1 MSRSLIDSSLFDP
14 IGPYSH
20 AVRAGHQVFVSGT
33 PGVDPATGQLAGPA
47 VYEQTVQAI
56 RNVLALVAAAG
67 ATERDIA
74 HVQVNLVNV
83 ADFAEMN
90 RAYAEHFTQ
99 PYPARTVIG
108 IAALPKPGALLTLNA
123 VAVTDAR

>member
-1 MSRSLIDSSLFDP
+1 MPRDLVASALFEP

-20 AVRAGHQVFVSGT
+20 AVRVGNQVFVSGT
-33 PGVDPATGQLAGPA
+33 PGVDPATGQLAGA
-47 VYEQTVQAI
+47 AAYEQTAQAV

-67 ATERDIA
+67 GTERDIV
-74 HVQVNLVNV
+74 HVQVNLVDV

-90 RAYAEHFTQ
+90 RAYAEHFST

-108 IAALPKPGALLTLNA
+108 IAALPKPGARLTLNA
-123 VAVTDAR
+123 VAVLP

>member
-1 MSRSLIDSSLFDP
+1 MSRSVVDSALFDP

-33 PGVDPATGQLAGPA
+33 PGVDPGTGQLSGPGA
-47 VYEQTVQAI
+47 YEQTVQAI
-56 RNVLALVAAAG
+56 RNVLALVQAAG

-108 IAALPKPGALLTLNA
+108 ITALPKPGARLTLNA
-123 VAVTDAR
+123 VAVLGD

>member
-1 MSRSLIDSSLFDP
+1 MPRSLVQSSLFPP

-20 AVRAGHQVFVSGT
+20 AVTAGGQVFISGT
-33 PGVDPATGQLAGPA
+33 PGVDPDTGQLAGEDA
-47 VYEQTVQAI
+47 YSQTRQILKNLQAI
-56 RNVLALVAAAG
+56 LAAVDATLDDLV
-67 ATERDIA
+67 

-90 RAYAEHFTQ
+90 RAFQEFFAE

-108 IAALPKPGALLTLNA
+108 IAALPKPGALLTMNA
-123 VAVTDAR
+123 VGVLGR

>member
-1 MSRSLIDSSLFDP
+1 MSRSLVDSTLFDP

-33 PGVDPATGQLAGPA
+33 PGVDPATGQLAGPG

-67 ATERDIA
+67 GAERDIA
-74 HVQVNLVNV
+74 HVQVNLLNV

-90 RAYAEHFTQ
+90 RAYAEHFSQ

-108 IAALPKPGALLTLNA
+108 IAALPKPGALLKLNA
-123 VAVTDAR
+123 VAVTSER

>member
-1 MSRSLIDSSLFDP
+1 MPRDLVVSPLFEP

-20 AVRAGHQVFVSGT
+20 AVSAGTQVFVSGT
-33 PGVDPATGQLAGPA
+33 PGVDPATGQLAGA
-47 VYEQTVQAI
+47 AAYEQTAQAV

-67 ATERDIA
+67 GTERDIV
-74 HVQVNLVNV
+74 HVQVNLVDV

-90 RAYAEHFTQ
+90 RAYAEHFST

-108 IAALPKPGALLTLNA
+108 IAALPKPGARLTLNA
-123 VAVTDAR
+123 VAVLP